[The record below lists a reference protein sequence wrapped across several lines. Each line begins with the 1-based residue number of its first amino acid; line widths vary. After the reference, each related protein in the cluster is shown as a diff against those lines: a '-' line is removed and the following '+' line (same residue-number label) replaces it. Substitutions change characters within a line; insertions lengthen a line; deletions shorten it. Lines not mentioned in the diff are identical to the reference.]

1 MPTDLLGLLLRHRLV
16 PVIALNDAGHAE
28 PLGRALVGGGLPVA
42 EVTFRTAAAAESI
55 HRMAS
60 ALPELVVGAGTVLTP
75 DQVDAAVDAGARF
88 IVSPGTSARVLAR
101 CAERGVPALPGVAT
115 SSDIMAALDH
125 GAEIVK
131 FFPAEAAGG
140 LPVLKALAAPFG
152 QVRFVPTGGITP
164 GNLASYLAHPK
175 VVACGGTWMVKTD
188 VIDRGAFDEV
198 EAAVREA
205 VKLAAG

>member
-1 MPTDLLGLLLRHRLV
+1 MGPKELV
-16 PVIALNDAGHAE
+16 E
-28 PLGRALVGGGLPVA
+28 FLGREQGSAILRCDHRETA
-42 EVTFRTAAAAESI
+42 YQAMEAAAKGGFRVLEFTLTVPGAFELI
-55 HRMAS
+55 EEFAQRDG
-60 ALPELVVGAGTVLTP
+60 LVVGAGTVLTP
-75 DQVDAAVDAGARF
+75 AQVDAAVDAGARF

-115 SSDIMAALDH
+115 ATDIMAALDH